1 MKIRTVANPGVEAKG
16 PSIATAQAG
25 QNEREAEVMARVAKK
40 VATVAPPAAAAVQAP
55 ASPREDL
62 ESIEFTLPN
71 GMQVVFGPPKGIS
84 LTYRIIAMMN
94 GIDTGVAH
102 QRVLRSL
109 LCVRSIDTVPVTIN
123 NDIDA
128 NALANRIGDGGIEL
142 LNFYLNEYWP
152 PLRRNEL
159 PMLKKNQRV

>member
-1 MKIRTVANPGVEAKG
+1 MKIRTVVNPGAAKA
-16 PSIATAQAG
+16 PPIAAAQAEH
-25 QNEREAEVMARVAKK
+25 NVREAEVLARVAKK
-40 VATVAPPAAAAVQAP
+40 VAAVSPAAPTTPAAPPP
-55 ASPREDL
+55 TPREDL
-62 ESIEFTLPN
+62 ESIEFELPN
-71 GMQVVFGPPKGIS
+71 GMQIVFGPPKGIS

-94 GIDTGVAH
+94 GVDTGIAH

-109 LCVRSIDTVPVTIN
+109 LCVRSIDGTAVTLN

-152 PLRRNEL
+152 PIRRNEL
-159 PMLKKNQRV
+159 PLLKKNQRV